1 MSQPNEPPLALES
14 CRVKVKQWSM
24 LVEWEDDTYDI
35 LDQSNIKDEIKLNK
49 DVKSFFKNK
58 LEPEYN
64 LYIYHDYK
72 GIKH

>member
-1 MSQPNEPPLALES
+1 MVRKLFWGNKGALVMI
-14 CRVKVKQWSM
+14 RVKKWSM

-35 LDQSNIKDEIKLNK
+35 LDQSNIKNETKLNE
-49 DVKSFFKNK
+49 DVKFFLKKK